1 MVDKMHYSQSVT
13 EGNKK
18 NFDSQ
23 EARLVMLSV
32 KKELD

>member
-1 MVDKMHYSQSVT
+1 MVDKLHYSQSVT
-13 EGNKK
+13 EGNNK

-23 EARLVMLSV
+23 EVRLVLSSV

>member
-23 EARLVMLSV
+23 EVRLVLSSV
-32 KKELD
+32 KEELD